1 MMKTPFVKSL
11 QRARGWCDRAVSR
24 LVGHPFGADS
34 PNAARQSKRVRPAA
48 LRRTFLFGDASG
60 ISMMQCEWYHG
71 RLISR
76 LMVARRGYGAFLF
89 PLGKTVFYFRFL

>member
-1 MMKTPFVKSL
+1 MKTPFVESL

-71 RLISR
+71 RLVSR
-76 LMVARRGYGAFLF
+76 LMVARRDCGAFFVSTRQNGFLF
-89 PLGKTVFYFRFL
+89 